1 MSEISRLYA
10 KIPDVQKSN
19 SVLRIQR
26 TKSSQPINSPAD
38 RILFLQRTIGNQAVQ
53 RLIRSGTLQAKLRIG
68 QPGDKY
74 EQEAD
79 RVADA
84 VMRMPE
90 PGVQRQVEP
99 EEEETLQ
106 SKPLA
111 NQITPLVQVQRQ
123 EEPEEEEETLQAKPL
138 ADEITPLVQRQ
149 VEPEEGEEPLQAKF
163 ALGLTGTLLAKTEAS
178 HNKTGM
184 LDHLKSGLE
193 KLSGMDISSVR
204 VHHNSSE
211 PAQLNAL
218 AYTQGQDIHLGPG
231 QDKHLPHEGWH
242 AVQQMQGR
250 VKPTM
255 QAKGVPIND
264 DAGLEREADVMGAK
278 ALQMTRAE
286 QATTGSAH
294 HGAVSL
300 QREGESKI
308 SGETEKRLL
317 VHELTHL
324 VQQSIDG
331 GVLQRKSCPS
341 HRPKGEKSQSEKP
354 AGILTNNTIFKTSD
368 NKLFIQDF
376 AVNDNQLP
384 PGVTTSPAWQR
395 VMSII
400 AGTPSLSFVGVI
412 GYADCLGTE
421 KGNSMLRDERAKAVF
436 DVMPPVV
443 QVKVLFHMGDSVTSF
458 VAPNDTA
465 ENRAKNRGVV
475 IKIVKATGPEGKD
488 LCDFLALASD
498 LDQYM
503 FLVRC
508 LEDRLGLTSAM
519 DAPKTL
525 SVLRQIY
532 YGNASWTSPQ
542 NRNKIWN
549 DVITQRPWSPGND
562 PTLKLGKTLFKA
574 LQKSQQVFNNGQML
588 DIGHLLTGMDAM
600 QKPQTVSANIAGR
613 MYLDTNVANHEWAT
627 WAGDVG
633 SAAAYHTFCVSFINF
648 TSTYDQYFKN
658 FASDSDLEGDID
670 SYANWAWLDSVA
682 SSPELQLNKPFSE
695 VLMQYYRLTNTKAGR
710 ARAGRFDTFINFYG
724 GDVKSGKITKRSQ
737 LEKNLSAPI
746 NEFGL
751 LFLGKKIIKTYQ
763 GTPPTACIGNPPKSN
778 PGRSVSRMSLVGNFN
793 IASDKMTKLF
803 VDWLEKKL

>member
-1 MSEISRLYA
+1 MGEKVGQIA
-10 KIPDVQKSN
+10 KVPEVKKSSSN
-19 SVLRIQR
+19 SRVRKTERLQSMD
-26 TKSSQPINSPAD
+26 TTVD
-38 RILFLQRTIGNQAVQ
+38 RILYLQRTVGNQAVS
-53 RLIRSGTLQAKLRIG
+53 RLMRSGALQAKLRIG
-68 QPGDKY
+68 QPGDMY

-79 RVADA
+79 SVAEQ
-84 VMRMPE
+84 VMRAAE
-90 PGVQRQVEP
+90 PRVQRQP
-99 EEEETLQ
+99 IDEEE
-106 SKPLA
+106 
-111 NQITPLVQVQRQ
+111 
-123 EEPEEEEETLQAKPL
+123 
-138 ADEITPLVQRQ
+138 
-149 VEPEEGEEPLQAKF
+149 EEPLQAKF
-163 ALGLTGTLLAKTEAS
+163 TSGLTGTLQTKPETPQ
-178 HNKTGM
+178 NNTGM
-184 LDHLKSGLE
+184 SDHLKSGLE
-193 KLSGMDISSVR
+193 NLSNMNLSNVR
-204 VHHNSSE
+204 VHHNSPK

-218 AYTQGQDIHLGPG
+218 AYTQGQDIHVGSG
-231 QDKHLPHEGWH
+231 QEKHLPHEGWH

-250 VKPTM
+250 VKSTM
-255 QAKGVPIND
+255 QAKRVSIND
-264 DAGLEREADVMGAK
+264 DEALEREADVMGAK
-278 ALQMTRAE
+278 ALQMTREE

-300 QREGESKI
+300 QRKGESEI
-308 SGETEKRLL
+308 SSETGKRLL

-384 PGVTTSPAWQR
+384 PGVITSSAWQR

-421 KGNSMLRDERAKAVF
+421 KRNSMLRDERAKAVF

-488 LCDFLALASD
+488 LCDFLAVASD

-508 LEDRLGLTSAM
+508 LEDRLGLTSAT

-549 DVITQRPWSPGND
+549 DVITQRPWSPGDD
-562 PTLKLGKTLFKA
+562 PTPKLGKTLFKA
-574 LQKSQQVFNNGQML
+574 LQKSKQVFNDGQML

-600 QKPQTVSANIAGR
+600 QKPQTVSANIAGG

-648 TSTYDQYFKN
+648 TSTYGQYFKN

-682 SSPELQLNKPFSE
+682 SSPELQLNKPLSE

-710 ARAGRFDTFINFYG
+710 ARAGRFDIFINFYG

-737 LEKNLSAPI
+737 LIKNLSAPI
-746 NEFGL
+746 NEFAL

-778 PGRSVSRMSLVGNFN
+778 PGRSVSIMSLVRNLK
-793 IASDKMTKLF
+793 IVSDKMTKLF